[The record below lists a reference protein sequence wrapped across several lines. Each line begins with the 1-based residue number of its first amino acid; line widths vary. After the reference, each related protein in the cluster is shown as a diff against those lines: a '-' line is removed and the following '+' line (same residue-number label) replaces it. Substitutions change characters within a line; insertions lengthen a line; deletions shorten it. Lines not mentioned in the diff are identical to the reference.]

1 MRILFTG
8 GGGAATSALWALLKD
23 QHEVYFADADA
34 EAKPANVPMARWLH
48 IDRADQPTFLETL
61 LYRCEQYRIDVL
73 VPGVDEEL
81 LRIADARTLFGCH
94 VLLPSSWFIQ
104 CHRDK
109 FVSMQGLMSMGI
121 PCPQTALL
129 GHWNGYAPRVVA
141 SWPCIVK
148 PRRGRGSRD
157 IKECGSMD
165 EARALESLYPEQLIV
180 QEYLHGQE
188 YTVTCVADQQMN
200 LRAVV
205 PVKVGLKRGVTLRAE
220 TDHDEAVTALCVA
233 IHQADPFSGI
243 VNVQC
248 IKAADGTVKPFEIN
262 PRIST
267 TTCLAMAAGVD
278 VLGLALS
285 EGLALSDGLA
295 PFRKV
300 SLRRSWATEM
310 VG

>member
-1 MRILFTG
+1 MNHLASIGIMVPRTDLLVGMMR
-8 GGGAATSALWALLKD
+8 
-23 QHEVYFADADA
+23 
-34 EAKPANVPMARWLH
+34 M
-48 IDRADQPTFLETL
+48 
-61 LYRCEQYRIDVL
+61 
-73 VPGVDEEL
+73 
-81 LRIADARTLFGCH
+81 
-94 VLLPSSWFIQ
+94 
-104 CHRDK
+104 
-109 FVSMQGLMSMGI
+109 
-121 PCPQTALL
+121 
-129 GHWNGYAPRVVA
+129 
-141 SWPCIVK
+141 PCIVK
-148 PRRGRGSRD
+148 PRVGRGSRGVTLCRSAD
-157 IKECGSMD
+157 MARSMV
-165 EARALESLYPEQLIV
+165 AFASSESVV
-180 QEYLHGQE
+180 QEYLEGQE

-233 IHQADPFSGI
+233 IHKADPFSGI

-285 EGLALSDGLA
+285 DGLA
-295 PFRKV
+295 PFRHV